1 MRGGRVSLRPLV
13 LDLPFFNERVGLPD
27 KLGFGGLEGV
37 GGVFK
42 AAEPVEDLLLQ
53 VWAEVLEFH
62 LQLKVQEDAHLMV
75 HPIHQKKVE
84 EVNQ

>member
-1 MRGGRVSLRPLV
+1 MWAECLKQVLPLMEEV
-13 LDLPFFNERVGLPD
+13 LEEHCQEP
-27 KLGFGGLEGV
+27 
-37 GGVFK
+37 
-42 AAEPVEDLLLQ
+42 AEPVEDLLLQ

-62 LQLKVQEDAHLMV
+62 LQLKVQEEAHLMV